1 MQPFRS
7 KTHQLFVTAL
17 IFHAPSLRVF
27 VSRAQFAD
35 VANVTYPDVYD
46 RFLQIFDLVN
56 LDLGFWLS
64 AGCLWTGADFHH
76 RLLVN
81 TLWPLGALAILATTY
96 YGFALKKAK
105 RDNRDNPD
113 DNNTP
118 SSQITQG
125 ALGSFQHTPSRSEKV
140 VESAGP
146 KRECRRR
153 GRKESA
159 GGASSA
165 PSVVTSSGRD
175 QADPTRAQGA
185 QAAATADAR
194 SGAANDAVSRKA
206 LKRVTNVHV
215 SAVLWLTF
223 LVYST
228 VSSIVFQA
236 FACDKLD
243 DGGDYLRADYRI
255 LCTSAKHRA
264 FMVYSGFMILVYPV
278 GILVLYL
285 YLLCQHHY
293 AAEGGD
299 DLPDISDLLEPYQEK
314 CWYWE
319 VRAGTTT

>member
-1 MQPFRS
+1 MSP
-7 KTHQLFVTAL
+7 
-17 IFHAPSLRVF
+17 IPSSRTCELRP
-27 VSRAQFAD
+27 QFAD
-35 VANVTYPDVYD
+35 MANVTYPDVYD
-46 RFLQIFDLVN
+46 RFLQLFDLVN

-64 AGCLWTGADFHH
+64 AGCLWTSVDFHH
-76 RLLVN
+76 RLLIN
-81 TLWPLGALAILATTY
+81 TLWPFGALAILAATY

-105 RDNRDNPD
+105 DVTATTRPDNGD
-113 DNNTP
+113 DSGNKYEA
-118 SSQITQG
+118 SSQVSR
-125 ALGSFQHTPSRSEKV
+125 AAWGSFEHPPSWSGKV

-146 KRECRRR
+146 RSVRRE
-153 GRKESA
+153 
-159 GGASSA
+159 ASS
-165 PSVVTSSGRD
+165 
-175 QADPTRAQGA
+175 
-185 QAAATADAR
+185 TADAH
-194 SGAANDAVSRKA
+194 SGAADDAASKKA
-206 LKRVTNVHV
+206 LRRVTDVHV

-255 LCTSAKHRA
+255 LCTSDKHRA